1 MEAGL
6 LARLMRGRLLAVA
19 VRLLGTA
26 ILTGCNM
33 LPASKP
39 LDQLTSRELQGR
51 AVYETQCA
59 RCHYPTKTKPLNGPG
74 LQALYKKP
82 YLPSG
87 APANDERIRATIIH
101 GRNLM
106 PPLSNTVDDQQL
118 NDLMAYLRTL

>member
-1 MEAGL
+1 
-6 LARLMRGRLLAVA
+6 MREQFVAMAVT
-19 VRLLGTA
+19 LLGTA
-26 ILTGCNM
+26 ILAGCNT

-39 LDQLTSRELQGR
+39 LDQLTPQELQGR
-51 AVYETQCA
+51 AVYEAQCA

-101 GRNLM
+101 GRNMM
-106 PPLSNTVDDQQL
+106 PALSNTVDDQQL
-118 NDLMAYLRTL
+118 NDLLAYLHTL